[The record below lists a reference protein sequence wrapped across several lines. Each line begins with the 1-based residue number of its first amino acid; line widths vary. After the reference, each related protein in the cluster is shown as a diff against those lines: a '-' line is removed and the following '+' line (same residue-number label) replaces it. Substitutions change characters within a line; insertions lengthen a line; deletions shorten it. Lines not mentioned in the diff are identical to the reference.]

1 MLAGLREETLVQ
13 LPDIAGRREPTLRP
27 GRAWAMIAVLS
38 ALFVISMVDRFALG
52 LLVEPLKRDLAVSDV
67 QLGLLFGSAFAIF
80 YGLITIPLAR
90 WADKGNRIK
99 LIISAVV
106 LWSICTILSGFATSF
121 PMLVFLRIGLAVG
134 EAALVPATY
143 SLIADALPPDRRTF
157 GGAIFNS
164 FGMAG
169 ASSAYLIGSVA
180 ISLVNAAQAAGY
192 LADLREWQAVFII
205 IGLPGILLVFAFAAF
220 AREPLRASVALDVE
234 MNSFRDVVQFMRSQG
249 WLYPGLFVG
258 AGCLVLGTNG
268 FLAWTPAY
276 LSRAYDLPIVEA
288 GRLFGM
294 YNLVTFVT
302 ASVLVPFIG
311 VWCSRYRQ
319 DAIVLVGMTCALFST
334 IFCVAAILQPSRSF
348 FLIYAF
354 AGMFFAVG
362 GASNTISSF
371 HKLTPAPM
379 RATLTSMLL
388 IFLTTVALGLAPPLV
403 GGLSSQFASGKTALG
418 AGLGLVSACGGAA
431 SFLLFWAARKKVLLY
446 LAVTNEGATA
456 DAIASGEALAR

>member
-1 MLAGLREETLVQ
+1 
-13 LPDIAGRREPTLRP
+13 
-27 GRAWAMIAVLS
+27 MIAVLS
-38 ALFVISMVDRFALG
+38 VLFVMSMVDRFALG

-67 QLGLLFGSAFAIF
+67 QLGLLFGSAFALF

-90 WADKGNRIK
+90 WADHGNRIR
-99 LIISAVV
+99 LIIAAVV
-106 LWSICTILSGFATSF
+106 LWSACTILSGFATSF
-121 PMLVFLRIGLAVG
+121 LMLLILRIGLAVG

-180 ISLVNAAQAAGY
+180 ISLANAAQGAGY
-192 LADLREWQAVFII
+192 VPGLREWQAVFII
-205 IGLPGILLVFAFAAF
+205 IGLPGILLILAFAAF
-220 AREPLRASVALDVE
+220 AREPGRAVAPDAAE
-234 MNSFRDVVQFMRSQG
+234 TTNSFADVVHFMRSQG
-249 WLYPGLFVG
+249 WLYPGVFIG

-276 LSRAYDLPIVEA
+276 LSRAHGLPVVDA

-294 YNLVTFVT
+294 YNLITFVA
-302 ASVLVPFIG
+302 ASILVPFIG
-311 VWCSRYRQ
+311 VWFSRYRS
-319 DAIVLVGMTCALFST
+319 DAIVLVGMTCALLSSLL
-334 IFCVAAILQPSRSF
+334 CVVAVLQPSRSL
-348 FLIYAF
+348 FLLYAF

-371 HKLTPAPM
+371 HKLAPAPM

-403 GGLSSQFASGKTALG
+403 GGLSSQLASGKAALG
-418 AGLGLVSACGGAA
+418 VGLGLVSAVGGAA
-431 SFLLFWAARKKVLLY
+431 SFLLFWAARKRVHVY
-446 LAVTNEGATA
+446 LAGSQEVPAH
-456 DAIASGEALAR
+456 ARH